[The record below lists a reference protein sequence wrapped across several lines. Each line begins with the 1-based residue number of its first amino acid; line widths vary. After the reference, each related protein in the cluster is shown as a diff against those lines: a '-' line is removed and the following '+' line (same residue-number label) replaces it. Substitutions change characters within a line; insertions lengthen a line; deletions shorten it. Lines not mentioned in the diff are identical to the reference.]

1 MPQHRAVEAHELQH
15 EHARAQRG
23 EEQGAERRGHA
34 DGARIAVGSAVAA
47 ARGRQLERAAQHGA
61 RRRAHLQRARLHADR
76 AAAQQRKAAAAQY
89 PDRKASRDAT
99 ARAQLVDDAFGG
111 QGRGQAQQTIQPH
124 GQRAEDRQR
133 QQQPGKTGRK
143 ALREPRGQSEHDGR
157 GGARCARNEDERRA
171 PREPPEGRTAVA
183 RRSLPPIVA
192 CIHARLASR
201 HAPNACTSAPWYG
214 AVVWKDGR
222 GGRRLPHR
230 RAPLAAALPARRG
243 GSGSA
248 SSPEKHASASGA
260 CFRSEDALSGASD
273 AGVSALPRGASAG
286 RRPSPTARR
295 RRRTARW
302 GSPNRSRGP

>member
-1 MPQHRAVEAHELQH
+1 MPTEPPPSSVRQLPPSIPTVGLPGTRRPARSSSTTPSVVRAAGRRSRRYSPTDSAPRTGSASSSQGK
-15 EHARAQRG
+15 RAGRLCANPVDRVSTMDEGRPLRPQRG
-23 EEQGAERRGHA
+23 RTTY
-34 DGARIAVGSAVAA
+34 
-47 ARGRQLERAAQHGA
+47 RAAS
-61 RRRAHLQRARLHADR
+61 RLR
-76 AAAQQRKAAAAQY
+76 PY
-89 PDRKASRDAT
+89 
-99 ARAQLVDDAFGG
+99 
-111 QGRGQAQQTIQPH
+111 
-124 GQRAEDRQR
+124 
-133 QQQPGKTGRK
+133 GKI
-143 ALREPRGQSEHDGR
+143 ALG
-157 GGARCARNEDERRA
+157 
-171 PREPPEGRTAVA
+171 
-183 RRSLPPIVA
+183 LPPIVA

-260 CFRSEDALSGASD
+260 CFRSEDALSGASE

-286 RRPSPTARR
+286 RRRAPTARR

-302 GSPNRSRGP
+302 GSPGRSPEP